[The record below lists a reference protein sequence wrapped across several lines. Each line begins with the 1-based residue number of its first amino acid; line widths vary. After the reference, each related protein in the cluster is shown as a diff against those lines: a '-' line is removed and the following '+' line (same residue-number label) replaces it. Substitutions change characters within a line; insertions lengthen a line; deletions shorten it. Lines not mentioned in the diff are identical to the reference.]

1 MRILIILL
9 SNLLIMS
16 TLTACGKKGDPVRP
30 SEVTET
36 EQAAS

>member
-1 MRILIILL
+1 MRIFIILL
-9 SNLLIMS
+9 SGFLIAG